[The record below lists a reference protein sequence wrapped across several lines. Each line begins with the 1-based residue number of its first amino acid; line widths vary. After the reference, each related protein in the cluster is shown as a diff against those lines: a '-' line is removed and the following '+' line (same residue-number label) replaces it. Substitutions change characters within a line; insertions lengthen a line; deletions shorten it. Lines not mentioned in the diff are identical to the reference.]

1 MKKLWK
7 YIAGFFTIVIG
18 GLLAFLSGKGAGRKD
33 EKFKGLKSESKKV
46 SKRIKDREKE
56 TVAVKQSLKRRG
68 VNPMYCYNPE
78 LDALNQ
84 LQKDVNELK
93 SRPVYKPVNPL
104 IEKMKQGKV
113 Y

>member
-18 GLLAFLSGKGAGRKD
+18 GLLAFLSGRSAGKKD

-56 TVAVKQSLKRRG
+56 TEAMKLTLASKKKALKEIKKQK
-68 VNPMYCYNPE
+68 YKK
-78 LDALNQ
+78 
-84 LQKDVNELK
+84 KDVSAKEASDFLK
-93 SRPVYKPVNPL
+93 KYANK
-104 IEKMKQGKV
+104 KK
-113 Y
+113 

>member
-33 EKFKGLKSESKKV
+33 EKFKGLKGESKKV

-56 TVAVKQSLKRRG
+56 TTNVKQSLK
-68 VNPMYCYNPE
+68 NKKKA
-78 LDALNQ
+78 LDEIKKKQYKNKKVSHKEAA
-84 LQKDVNELK
+84 DFLK
-93 SRPVYKPVNPL
+93 KYAK
-104 IEKMKQGKV
+104 KKK
-113 Y
+113 

>member
-33 EKFKGLKSESKKV
+33 EKFKGLKGESKKV

-56 TVAVKQSLKRRG
+56 TTNVKQSLK
-68 VNPMYCYNPE
+68 NKKKALDEIKKKQYKNKPE
-78 LDALNQ
+78 QIIIVRVWSHLLM
-84 LQKDVNELK
+84 V
-93 SRPVYKPVNPL
+93 
-104 IEKMKQGKV
+104 IM
-113 Y
+113 

>member
-33 EKFKGLKSESKKV
+33 EKFKGLKGESKKV

-56 TVAVKQSLKRRG
+56 TSAAKQSLKSKKKALEEIKKQKEQFG
-68 VNPMYCYNPE
+68 VERKSSDEAADFLKKY
-78 LDALNQ
+78 A
-84 LQKDVNELK
+84 KDK
-93 SRPVYKPVNPL
+93 K
-104 IEKMKQGKV
+104 K
-113 Y
+113 